1 MFISPMTH
9 QARSVPRSHRSRA
22 QYTHARIIA
31 ANSTPATTLDAWP
44 SIAACRPAELSASA
58 AHARRPTTADISLL
72 TQVQTHRMTET
83 HPACSTFLNL
93 RSNSGVWRGL
103 QPEDLDGHLAH
114 FDLADLAGD
123 RHREF
128 VDDVDVARDLVVGQL
143 AVRELTDCL
152 RVERASARLHPDPGT
167 DLFAVLLVGDADHL
181 SVLDVGVG
189 VQKLLDLT
197 GIDVLPAAD
206 HHVLDATDDV
216 AVAIRPHDRQV
227 TGVHP

>member
-1 MFISPMTH
+1 MFVRPTTP

-31 ANSTPATTLDAWP
+31 ASSTPATTLDAWP
-44 SIAACRPAELSASA
+44 SIAACRPAELNASA
-58 AHARRPTTADISLL
+58 AHALRPITADISLL
-72 TQVQTHRMTET
+72 TQIQTHRTAET
-83 HPACSTFLNL
+83 HPTCSRFLNL

-103 QPEDLDGHLAH
+103 EPKHLHRHLAH

-143 AVRELTDCL
+143 AVGELSDCL
-152 RVERASARLHPDPGT
+152 RVEWASARLHPDPGT

-181 SVLDVGVG
+181 SVLDVGVA
-189 VQKLLDLT
+189 VQKLLD
-197 GIDVLPAAD
+197 
-206 HHVLDATDDV
+206 
-216 AVAIRPHDRQV
+216 
-227 TGVHP
+227 